1 MSKKSTRRAFTGA
14 KPAVKPAVK
23 RSTQESIG
31 TLHQCYNWLYAT
43 YAGEIAEL
51 AKLHAGVRV
60 GAVLAEDQEAID
72 HRSQIALTV
81 QDRLV
86 TDEFN
91 CGLTFTFL
99 DASHPQVQFGYV
111 SFASFTDMAR
121 RFFKDLP
128 TIKSIYQA
136 RSEFVAATGLSPAQA
151 LSGVPGPDGYG
162 GCEWFRGSARP
173 KLDNSTSYYSLPQ
186 LAALAHSYRQL
197 AEAAV
202 EEGTTQVHTRQETA
216 QKTAVEAP

>member
-1 MSKKSTRRAFTGA
+1 MSKKSTRRASTGA
-14 KPAVKPAVK
+14 KPAVK
-23 RSTQESIG
+23 RSTQESLA
-31 TLHQCYNWLYAT
+31 TLHQCCKWLNFT
-43 YAGEIAEL
+43 YSGEIAEL

-86 TDEFN
+86 NDEFN

-111 SFASFTDMAR
+111 SFSSFTDMAR

-128 TIKSIYQA
+128 TIKSIYQ
-136 RSEFVAATGLSPAQA
+136 E
-151 LSGVPGPDGYG
+151 
-162 GCEWFRGSARP
+162 
-173 KLDNSTSYYSLPQ
+173 
-186 LAALAHSYRQL
+186 
-197 AEAAV
+197 
-202 EEGTTQVHTRQETA
+202 
-216 QKTAVEAP
+216 